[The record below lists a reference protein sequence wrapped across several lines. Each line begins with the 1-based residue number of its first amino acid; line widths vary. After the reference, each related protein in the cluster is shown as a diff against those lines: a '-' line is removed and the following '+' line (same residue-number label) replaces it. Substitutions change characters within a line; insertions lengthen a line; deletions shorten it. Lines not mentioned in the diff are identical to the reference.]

1 MKYLYEKL
9 ITEERKKQCIH
20 FFFLEASKFRSS
32 CPFWGLG
39 QGWSGF
45 LFGFVLGGVLR
56 EFWVEAV
63 ELDGQK
69 NMTGECWG
77 CWISVDRNFDL
88 SSCFVM
94 R

>member
-1 MKYLYEKL
+1 MLKVTGFGSFQISLL
-9 ITEERKKQCIH
+9 LPV
-20 FFFLEASKFRSS
+20 FF
-32 CPFWGLG
+32 GGG

-56 EFWVEAV
+56 EFWVEV
-63 ELDGQK
+63 VGLDGQK
-69 NMTGECWG
+69 NMTGESRG
-77 CWISVDRNFDL
+77 CWTSVDRSFDL